1 MREGLDGTCAPCLK
15 TFWLFWVISSPVLI
29 SLKDAA
35 PFEALL
41 GLHAM
46 VPQQRADMDGR
57 MPVNVQWTE
66 SIP

>member
-1 MREGLDGTCAPCLK
+1 MREGLDGTCDPCLK
-15 TFWLFWVISSPVLI
+15 TFWWSWLSSNPVLI

-46 VPQQRADMDGR
+46 VPQQRADMDVR
-57 MPVNVQWTE
+57 MPVNVQR
-66 SIP
+66 SKGSP